1 VAPGAPGA
9 TFFSLWGPLMIIV
22 RRTYVP
28 KAGHGGQMLALL
40 KQASAAM
47 GAAGF
52 DAPRLLRGWHGDHGV
67 IYSEQRWESV
77 LAYESSREKVR
88 KTPAITSV
96 FEKIYPTLEKT
107 HHTEILEEVA

>member
-1 VAPGAPGA
+1 
-9 TFFSLWGPLMIIV
+9 MIVV

-28 KAGHGGQMLALL
+28 KAGLGGQMLALL

-52 DAPRLLRGWHGDHGV
+52 DSPRVLRGWHGDHGV
-67 IYSEQRWESV
+67 IYTEQRWKSIGD
-77 LAYESSREKVR
+77 YEASREKVR
-88 KTPAITSV
+88 KTSAITSV